1 MKKKYFFILLFC
13 VSLSAISQTNDQK
26 NSASIT
32 VDPRIIEVYANQLDV
47 LVLSDNQR
55 LNDLNDILL
64 KRTEI
69 VVEKYRQ
76 DEKFLKLF
84 SMPLFNKYNINLKKD
99 TVFTVETFNVLKYN
113 LEFFSKFDKVYRIDN
128 TDFILII
135 HPQTFNK

>member
-1 MKKKYFFILLFC
+1 MLFC

-113 LEFFSKFDKVYRIDN
+113 LEFFSKFDKVYRIDE

>member
-1 MKKKYFFILLFC
+1 MLFC